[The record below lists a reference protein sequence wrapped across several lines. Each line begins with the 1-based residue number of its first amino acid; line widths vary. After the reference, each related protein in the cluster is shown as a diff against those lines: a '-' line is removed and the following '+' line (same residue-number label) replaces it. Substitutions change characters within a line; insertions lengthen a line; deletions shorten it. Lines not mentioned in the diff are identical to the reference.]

1 MPISNAARLRR
12 QPRNAAMDRRAFEN
26 GDVPEYAKSL
36 ASMARQCH
44 EKVTRFLTTTY
55 EDSSFQQL
63 AQRETRHTLGIVEVA
78 LSRYKVSELAVSYNG
93 GKDCLVL
100 LVILLA
106 GLHGRPEIENGE
118 VTEIPAFYGTP
129 PDSFPK
135 VEEFVRKSELYY
147 HLALNKFEVKKHD
160 PDHSL
165 KANFQ
170 RFLDANSNTK
180 AIFIGTRRTD
190 PYGEKLNFFSP
201 TDGGWPEFMR
211 IHSVV
216 EWRYAEIWAFTK
228 ALDLDYCCLYDEGYT
243 SLGGVKDTLPN
254 PKLLIAAGDGRRYHP
269 AHVLTADEDERLGR
283 CNG

>member
-1 MPISNAARLRR
+1 
-12 QPRNAAMDRRAFEN
+12 MDRKSFEE
-26 GDVPEYAKSL
+26 GDIPEYARSL

-44 EKVTRFLTTTY
+44 EKVTKFLTTRY
-55 EDSSFQQL
+55 EDGSFQQL
-63 AQRETRHTLGIVEVA
+63 AQRETRHSMGIVEVA

-106 GLHGRPEIENGE
+106 SLHGCPEVENGE
-118 VTEIPAFYGTP
+118 VTKIPAFYGTP
-129 PDSFPK
+129 PDSFPE
-135 VEEFVRKSELYY
+135 VESFVRKSELYY

-160 PDHSL
+160 PNHSL

-170 RFLDANSNTK
+170 RFLDDNPNTK
-180 AIFIGTRRTD
+180 AIFIGTRRSD
-190 PYGEKLNFFSP
+190 PYGERLKFFSP

-254 PKLLIAAGDGRRYHP
+254 PKLLISDGDGGRYHP
-269 AHVLTADEDERLGR
+269 AYILTADEDERLGR
-283 CNG
+283 VSD